1 VKTLHLAAVTASLS
15 GHQVLRGVDLTVPAG
30 TTTAVLGPS
39 GCGKTTLLRVI
50 AGFRAPDAGQIR
62 LGDELVAGPGVRVAP
77 ERRGLGY
84 VAQEGNLFP
93 HLDVAGNLTYGLPRR
108 ERGDRARVAE
118 LLDLVGLPQF
128 LADRR
133 PDQLSGGQQQRV
145 ALARALARQPRIVL
159 LDEPFSA
166 LDPELRVAT
175 RDAVAAALAR
185 VGATVLLV
193 THDQGEA
200 LSFADQVA
208 IMHDGRFTQ
217 VGPPM
222 QVYSAPADRR
232 SAGSLGDVCFL
243 PGQVDDGLVTCALGT
258 FPARDADG
266 LSGGCEVLVRPE
278 QLRLSQ
284 VTGTGTG
291 TEACVAEVTRTAYFG
306 HDALVDLRIDAGAGS
321 PTILA
326 ARTLGVD
333 PPVVGSRVW
342 VRLEG
347 EPHVLPAASS
357 EARDRG

>member
-1 VKTLHLAAVTASLS
+1 VKPLHLSGVTASLS

-50 AGFRAPDAGQIR
+50 AGFQSLDDGRIL
-62 LGDELVAGPGVRVAP
+62 LGEELVAGPGVRVAP

-93 HLDVAGNLTYGLPRR
+93 HLDVARNLTYGLPRR
-108 ERGDRARVAE
+108 ERGDQARVHE
-118 LLDLVGLPQF
+118 LLDLVGLPLA

-145 ALARALARQPRIVL
+145 ALARALARRPRVVL

-166 LDPELRVAT
+166 LDPELRVTT
-175 RDAVAAALAR
+175 REAVAAALAR
-185 VGATVLLV
+185 VGATVVLV

-217 VGPPM
+217 VGPPE
-222 QVYSAPADRR
+222 QVYRAPADRR
-232 SAGSLGDVCFL
+232 SAGSLGGACFL
-243 PGQVDDGLVTCALGT
+243 PGQVAGGLLTFALGT

-266 LSGGCEVLVRPE
+266 LSGSCEVLVRPE
-278 QLRLSQ
+278 QLRL
-284 VTGTGTG
+284 GRPADAA
-291 TEACVAEVTRTAYFG
+291 ACVAEVTRTAYFG
-306 HDALVDLRIDAGAGS
+306 HDALVELRIDASADGPA
-321 PTILA
+321 TTVA
-326 ARTLGVD
+326 ARTLGGEV
-333 PPVVGSRVW
+333 PAVGSRVS
-342 VRLEG
+342 VTLHG
-347 EPHVLPAASS
+347 EPHILPAHERAP
-357 EARDRG
+357 AAGGG